1 MSTTLLVGKQVVGHG
16 NETVLVESRAGGVR
30 LVRRG
35 EVVEARVGDV
45 ELLSP
50 AALAAFARAGRRVSA

>member
-35 EVVEARVGDV
+35 GQ
-45 ELLSP
+45 ELYVPDACLDDLA